1 MKKILVK
8 SVDGMFPRFCVP
20 DMQISIL
27 NSHLGILM
35 NFRIIF
41 PFCVCVWISLRGED
55 FLRSVQLSPAIHI
68 FVSSFSI
75 FIHFMS
81 SYVSE
86 SVKIEF

>member
-1 MKKILVK
+1 M
-8 SVDGMFPRFCVP
+8 GCFPGLPSRYA
-20 DMQISIL
+20 
-27 NSHLGILM
+27 
-35 NFRIIF
+35 NFYTYFASRHFNELPYYFF
-41 PFCVCVWISLRGED
+41 PFFLVNFFGGED

-81 SYVSE
+81 SYVGE

>member
-1 MKKILVK
+1 
-8 SVDGMFPRFCVP
+8 
-20 DMQISIL
+20 
-27 NSHLGILM
+27 M
-35 NFRIIF
+35 NFF
-41 PFCVCVWISLRGED
+41 GGED

-81 SYVSE
+81 SYVGE

>member
-1 MKKILVK
+1 
-8 SVDGMFPRFCVP
+8 
-20 DMQISIL
+20 MQISIL
-27 NSHLGILM
+27 ISHLGILM

-41 PFCVCVWISLRGED
+41 FLFFGE
-55 FLRSVQLSPAIHI
+55 FLWGGGFSKKCTIHI

-81 SYVSE
+81 SYVGE